1 MPLCHILHIRIY
13 EQVRGNL
20 REAIEHF
27 AEVIVGYDGLRP
39 EALSQ
44 PLQWHTMHKT
54 YGEIQTTTRLAVAKP
69 WSTLARSYGGLG
81 NFKEE
86 KGSITAQR
94 CQPFDA
100 CAHGIPRTA

>member
-1 MPLCHILHIRIY
+1 VSAFKCLY
-13 EQVRGNL
+13 
-20 REAIEHF
+20 AIVFDGFSQIPSHLF
-27 AEVIVGYDGLRP
+27 VDTDVQIAEVIVGYDGLRP

-81 NFKEE
+81 TFKEE
-86 KGSITAQR
+86 NGVNHS
-94 CQPFDA
+94 
-100 CAHGIPRTA
+100 